1 MDFRLRSSSN
11 LQCASNHN
19 DSSMKDVIGSL
30 VSGWVMSLMP
40 LEVNEMGFSIVS
52 AVRSALNVVT
62 IKIESSF
69 TSGFAGTHLL
79 GNTAELCQDGKERAR
94 AALENLGY
102 RLPARK
108 LLINITPADVLSD
121 GNQLDLPFAL
131 SIARLI
137 SEIEPKQDTK
147 DFLFAAE
154 LGING
159 ELRPVKG
166 VVSYAI
172 AAVQKGIRG
181 IVVAQDNLK
190 ELAVLKNFDMPHLNQ
205 LKIYGF
211 SQLSDVLHWI
221 WTGDE
226 SAAGSVG
233 QEAGGVD
240 LGTERNDFDDMLMT
254 SAMESAAMAAA
265 LGQHSMLLLGVPG
278 TGKSMFAQRLVSI
291 LPTMEE
297 KQHLESLCIHN
308 CVNERVPARLLAGI
322 PPFRAPHHQAS
333 SAAVLG
339 GLESPGELSLAH
351 GGILFLDEFPE
362 FRRDVLEALR
372 EPLESG
378 SVQVAR
384 AHGKVAWHARTMLVA
399 AANRCPCGW
408 LGSRI
413 RACNCTSGSILAYR
427 NRLSGPILERIDMH
441 LSFEERK
448 VDSHEFLTCLM
459 QSSLSGRTSRMRASV
474 MIGRDRARRRNHR
487 WNVESNRELP
497 PKSLVQVSGLTQNHF
512 DQLIRATIPTTA
524 SNRNIVKAIRVA
536 RSLADLNDREEI
548 DESDL
553 KLSWGWQAE
562 PAIPRVV
569 SLSG

>member
-1 MDFRLRSSSN
+1 
-11 LQCASNHN
+11 
-19 DSSMKDVIGSL
+19 
-30 VSGWVMSLMP
+30 
-40 LEVNEMGFSIVS
+40 MGFAVVS
-52 AVRSALNVVT
+52 AVRSALHVAT

-94 AALENLGY
+94 ASLENLGY
-102 RLPARK
+102 RLPAKK

-137 SEIEPKQDTK
+137 SENEPKLDIASL
-147 DFLFAAE
+147 LFAAE

-172 AAVQKGIRG
+172 AAVQHGLKG

-190 ELAVLKNFDMPHLNQ
+190 ELAVLKKFNMPHLNQ
-205 LKIYGF
+205 LEVYGY
-211 SQLSDVLHWI
+211 SHLSDLLNWI
-221 WTGDE
+221 WTGDA
-226 SAAGSVG
+226 SLAGRL
-233 QEAGGVD
+233 GGVHASID
-240 LGTERNDFDDMLMT
+240 FNSEPLNFDDMLMST
-254 SAMESAAMAAA
+254 EMEMAAMAAA
-265 LGQHSMLLLGVPG
+265 VGQHSMLLHGVPG
-278 TGKSMFAQRLVSI
+278 TGKSMFAQRIVSV

-322 PPFRAPHHQAS
+322 PPFRSPHHQAS
-333 SAAVLG
+333 SAAILG
-339 GLESPGELSLAH
+339 GLDSPGELSLAH
-351 GGILFLDEFPE
+351 GGVLFLDEFPE

-378 SVQVAR
+378 TVQVAR
-384 AHGKVAWHARTMLVA
+384 AQGKVAWHARTMLIA

-408 LGSRI
+408 FGSRV
-413 RACNCTSGSILAYR
+413 RACNCTSASMLAYR

-441 LSFEERK
+441 LGFEERK
-448 VDSHEFLTCLM
+448 TQSHEFLNCILQAST
-459 QSSLSGRTSRMRASV
+459 SGRTARMKESILA
-474 MIGRDRARRRNHR
+474 GRDRARKRNQR
-487 WNVESNRELP
+487 WNIESNRELP
-497 PKSLVQVSGLTQNHF
+497 PKSLLEVSGLSQESF
-512 DQLIRATIPTTA
+512 DHMIRSVIPSTA
-524 SNRNIVKAIRVA
+524 SNRNIVKALRVA
-536 RSLADLNDREEI
+536 RSLADLNETHAI
-548 DESDL
+548 DDSDL
-553 KLSWGWQAE
+553 KMSWGWQAE
-562 PAIPRVV
+562 PVIPRVV